1 MPHEPIATRPF
12 SPRGE
17 GAGRRMRGTPE
28 DRDFRLFHPLI
39 RPFGPPSPR
48 RGEGK
53 SGIGVDTLR
62 GVATGTNDHEPTLPL
77 RMRISERIASPVT
90 MTTAISPSVSVPRK
104 STMMTFTTL
113 APWAI
118 VLE

>member
-1 MPHEPIATRPF
+1 MQAELKA
-12 SPRGE
+12 
-17 GAGRRMRGTPE
+17 RRDGDYRS
-28 DRDFRLFHPLI
+28 RHPLI

-48 RGEGK
+48 WGEGK
-53 SGIGVDTLR
+53 SGIGVDTMWA
-62 GVATGTNDHEPTLPL
+62 VATGMTDHEPTLPL

-113 APWAI
+113 AP
-118 VLE
+118 